1 LRDITI
7 RSIGAT
13 VVLLGIALAAL
24 MQMSGDGDP
33 SAISLTADD
42 ATNLS
47 TTGEVVEPSG
57 TSTTAEPEP
66 FVYRI
71 GVLAGIS
78 TTNFW
83 SFYGEQASVW
93 NSYILGPTKPAL
105 YSLDETGDLQPELA
119 MSQATP
125 VLEADGWQVR
135 IDLKD
140 NFTWSDGEPITAE
153 DFVFTFETVRS
164 LGLGGSWASAFP
176 DSIVSVKADS
186 DYELRIE
193 FAARPNL
200 SLWPH
205 GPGLAPLMPA
215 HIWQDQTGSD
225 EKALY
230 EVSDVADVGGG
241 PLTISEV
248 SDEMIVSVV
257 NPGYPSASIPDRVE
271 YQVFSDESAAV
282 LALTAGT
289 IDTILSPKG
298 LTTKQA
304 EELSSDPGV
313 VVETSSANGIR
324 YLGFNL
330 DREPMN
336 DIAFRNAI
344 ALLIDRDALAE
355 EIGPNGASTYAF
367 VNPANSRWFDEQ
379 SAGSIAAR
387 FQGDLPDR
395 LAAALAGLR
404 DAGYSW
410 TTEPTIGPAGDVV
423 AGVGLKIQDLEAAP
437 LTILTTGDAL
447 DPWRP
452 KYASEIA
459 RTLGWV
465 GFDVRPVET
474 DFDTVVDLAFTPG
487 EQDTLQYDMYLLGW
501 TLGSPSLPAYYRT
514 LFSTDGA
521 QNNTGYAS
529 STFAAQLAAYEDSF
543 NVAEAREALW
553 AMEKTLAT
561 DLPYLLLYSSALTE
575 AYRADQVVFD
585 GALGLGGLQAQL
597 GGIGDVRPAS

>member
-1 LRDITI
+1 MRDITI

-24 MQMSGDGDP
+24 MQVGGDGDP

-42 ATNLS
+42 ATNL
-47 TTGEVVEPSG
+47 TTGEIVEPSV
-57 TSTTAEPEP
+57 TSTTTEPEP

-83 SFYGEQASVW
+83 AFYGEQASVW

-119 MSQATP
+119 MSQPAP

-153 DFVFTFETVRS
+153 DFVFTFETVRT

-176 DSIVSVKADS
+176 DSIESVQADS

-193 FAARPNL
+193 FAERPNL
-200 SLWPH
+200 ALWPH

-215 HIWQDQTGSD
+215 HVWRNQATSD
-225 EKALY
+225 ANALY
-230 EVSDVADVGGG
+230 GLDDVVDVGGG

-248 SDEMIVSVV
+248 SDEMIVSVA
-257 NPGYPSASIPDRVE
+257 NPGYPSASTPDRVE
-271 YQVFSDESAAV
+271 YQVFADESAAV

-298 LTTKQA
+298 LTTAQA
-304 EELSSDPGV
+304 EELSSDPSV
-313 VVETSSANGIR
+313 VVKTSPANGIR

-344 ALLIDRDALAE
+344 ALLIDRDSLAE

-367 VNPANSRWFDEQ
+367 VNAANSRWFDEE

-387 FQGDLPDR
+387 FQGALPDR
-395 LAAALAGLR
+395 LAAALDGLR

-410 TTEPTIGPAGDVV
+410 TTEPTIGPDGDVV
-423 AGVGLKIQDLEAAP
+423 PGVGLKIQGLEAAP

-452 KYASEIA
+452 QYAAEIA

-501 TLGSPSLPAYYRT
+501 TLGNPSLPAYYRT
-514 LFSTDGA
+514 LFSSDGG

-529 STFAAQLAAYEDSF
+529 AAFASQLAAYEGSF

-553 AMEKTLAT
+553 EMEETLAT

-575 AYRADQVVFD
+575 VYRADQVVFV

>member
-24 MQMSGDGDP
+24 MQVGGDGDP

-42 ATNLS
+42 ATNL
-47 TTGEVVEPSG
+47 TTGEIVEPSV
-57 TSTTAEPEP
+57 TSTTTEPEP

-83 SFYGEQASVW
+83 AFYGEQASVW

-119 MSQATP
+119 MSQPAP

-153 DFVFTFETVRS
+153 DFVFTFETVRT

-176 DSIVSVKADS
+176 DSIESVQADS

-193 FAARPNL
+193 FAERPNL
-200 SLWPH
+200 ALWPH

-215 HIWQDQTGSD
+215 HVWRNQATSD
-225 EKALY
+225 ANALY
-230 EVSDVADVGGG
+230 GLDDVVDVGGG

-248 SDEMIVSVV
+248 SDEMIVSVA
-257 NPGYPSASIPDRVE
+257 NPGYPSASTPDRVE
-271 YQVFSDESAAV
+271 YQVFADESAAV

-298 LTTKQA
+298 LTTAQA
-304 EELSSDPGV
+304 EELSSDPSV
-313 VVETSSANGIR
+313 VVKTSPANGIR

-344 ALLIDRDALAE
+344 ALLIDRDSLAE

-367 VNPANSRWFDEQ
+367 VNAANSRWFDEE

-387 FQGDLPDR
+387 FQGALPDR
-395 LAAALAGLR
+395 LAAALDGLR

-410 TTEPTIGPAGDVV
+410 TTEPTIGPDGDVV
-423 AGVGLKIQDLEAAP
+423 PGVGLKIQGLEAAP

-452 KYASEIA
+452 QYAAEIA

-501 TLGSPSLPAYYRT
+501 TLGNPSLPAYYRT
-514 LFSTDGA
+514 LFSSDGG

-529 STFAAQLAAYEDSF
+529 AAFASQLAAYEGSF

-553 AMEKTLAT
+553 EMEETLAT

-575 AYRADQVVFD
+575 VYRADQVVFV